1 MQVPDMQYTPFPEH
15 SALVPH
21 VHVPESHLSD
31 VCLEQAGF
39 APHTHFSETQAPDN
53 SVQSALLVHSKILT
67 IK

>member
-31 VCLEQAGF
+31 VSLEQAGF
-39 APHTHFSETQAPDN
+39 APHTHFSETQASDN